1 MSKRKTVRPGVR
13 EISPVSIVLSLRW
26 KTLQEE
32 VCLSLDSRVTEWK
45 KRSDGDRSGDDSVDQ
60 TCVACEKVKD
70 QDVNEAHGKSEGVYS
85 KGVVPHVEK
94 NGL

>member
-1 MSKRKTVRPGVR
+1 M
-13 EISPVSIVLSLRW
+13 
-26 KTLQEE
+26 
-32 VCLSLDSRVTEWK
+32 TEWK